1 MDHQGQLLY
10 DLVPEQ
16 TARVKTMID
25 LKNLRLR
32 KTLTKIL
39 SYLVTFIFGVP
50 SGILLYCGVAD
61 GFSIVPIVSVVIIM
75 VGLVALQLMIIDPY
89 LRHLEM
95 TEDAAIN
102 RFNQDRIMVVTENY
116 CAGRKNDIVN
126 HMTPDDQVHDGT
138 IVKVQ
143 PLGNQLKIV
152 EYVYCVLSGRIQ
164 IDNRLCVAKNPV
176 EFFKIQNSSRTKL
189 GKIMPA

>member
-1 MDHQGQLLY
+1 
-10 DLVPEQ
+10 
-16 TARVKTMID
+16 MID

-102 RFNQDRIMVVTENY
+102 RFNQDRVMVVTENY

>member
-1 MDHQGQLLY
+1 MDYQGQLLY
-10 DLVPEQ
+10 DFVSEQ
-16 TARVKTMID
+16 AARVKTMID
-25 LKNLRLR
+25 LKSLRLR

-50 SGILLYCGVAD
+50 SGILLYCGIAD
-61 GFSIVPIVSVVIIM
+61 GFSIVPILSVMVIMIGLVII
-75 VGLVALQLMIIDPY
+75 QLMIIDPY

-102 RFNQDRIMVVTENY
+102 RFDQDRVMVVTENY

-126 HMTPDDQVHDGT
+126 HMSPEEQVHDGT
-138 IVKVQ
+138 IVRVE

-164 IDNRLCVAKNPV
+164 IDNRLCIAKNPI
-176 EFFKIQNSSRTKL
+176 EYFRIQNSARTKL
-189 GKIMPA
+189 GKIVPA